1 MSSDYTS
8 KLRSASRKTTIH
20 TRSIPKSTEHTTNAS
35 KRHSDGDVPTIPSTP
50 SRHSSDDSTR
60 IISIDSVFPSTP
72 PSRVRREIYGD
83 RFIPVRDRNLATE
96 FSLIGEPRTPSKGK
110 RSNNGADTSPQS
122 EVANR
127 KYEAMLRTELLGEDF
142 ALDDLQTFSE
152 DSPRTPRKLFT
163 YGQSRSRNSEE
174 IPVQVDSPYK
184 AKYSTSPIGAV
195 GQRILQSPQKLPRQI
210 SRTPVKVLDAPELQD
225 DFYLN
230 LVDWGSTDVLAVGLG
245 MCVYLWNATTSK
257 VTKLCDLGPGDSVT
271 SVNWTQRGTHVAVG
285 TNNGSVLIWDAEKCR
300 KLRTMN
306 GHTSRVGSLAW
317 NNQVLTSGGR
327 DRVIFHRDVRVPAQY
342 FRKLDAHTQ
351 EVCGLKWNPDENM
364 LASGGNDNMLMVWDH
379 YENRILHKFTEH
391 TAAVKA
397 IAWNPSARGILV
409 SGGGTADKTIKF
421 WNTMTGSLLHSYDTG
436 SQVCN
441 ILWSKTSN
449 ELVSTHGY
457 APNGGTGSNQV
468 IVWKYDNMQRIAT
481 LTGHSYRV
489 LYLSMSPDGK
499 TIVTGA
505 GDETLRFWDVFQS
518 NQSSRRS
525 SRPGIA
531 RNSVR

>member
-8 KLRSASRKTTIH
+8 KLRSASRKTTVH
-20 TRSIPKSTEHTTNAS
+20 TRSIPKSKEHTSNAS
-35 KRHSDGDVPTIPSTP
+35 KRHSDDDVPTIPSTP
-50 SRHSSDDSTR
+50 SRHSSDDSSR

-96 FSLIGEPRTPSKGK
+96 FSLIGDQRTPSKGK
-110 RSNNGADTSPQS
+110 RSSNGIDTSPQS
-122 EVANR
+122 EIANR

-142 ALDDLQTFSE
+142 SLDDLQTFSE

-163 YGQSRSRNSEE
+163 YGHSRSRNAEE

-271 SVNWTQRGTHVAVG
+271 SVNWTQRGSHVAVG

-379 YENRILHKFTEH
+379 YENRILHKFTDH

-397 IAWNPSARGILV
+397 IAWNPSARGVLV

>member
-1 MSSDYTS
+1 M
-8 KLRSASRKTTIH
+8 LQVLHI
-20 TRSIPKSTEHTTNAS
+20 ILIQFVCST
-35 KRHSDGDVPTIPSTP
+35 
-50 SRHSSDDSTR
+50 
-60 IISIDSVFPSTP
+60 
-72 PSRVRREIYGD
+72 
-83 RFIPVRDRNLATE
+83 
-96 FSLIGEPRTPSKGK
+96 
-110 RSNNGADTSPQS
+110 
-122 EVANR
+122 
-127 KYEAMLRTELLGEDF
+127 
-142 ALDDLQTFSE
+142 
-152 DSPRTPRKLFT
+152 
-163 YGQSRSRNSEE
+163 
-174 IPVQVDSPYK
+174 
-184 AKYSTSPIGAV
+184 
-195 GQRILQSPQKLPRQI
+195 
-210 SRTPVKVLDAPELQD
+210 
-225 DFYLN
+225 
-230 LVDWGSTDVLAVGLG
+230 
-245 MCVYLWNATTSK
+245 
-257 VTKLCDLGPGDSVT
+257 
-271 SVNWTQRGTHVAVG
+271 
-285 TNNGSVLIWDAEKCR
+285 
-300 KLRTMN
+300 
-306 GHTSRVGSLAW
+306 GSLAW

-327 DRVIFHRDVRVPAQY
+327 DHAIFHRDVRVPAQY

-364 LASGGNDNMLMVWDH
+364 LASGGNDNKLMVWDH
-379 YENRILHKFTEH
+379 YDNRTLHKFTEH

-421 WNTMTGSLLHSYDTG
+421 WNTMTGGLLNSYDTG

-481 LTGHSYRV
+481 LTGHSFRV

-518 NQSSRRS
+518 SQSSRRS